1 VNGIECTAHKWWGR
15 NSLDIGAVHSSST
28 LLLPAVLQQLQNPK
42 QQVAAEA
49 KQ

>member
-1 VNGIECTAHKWWGR
+1 MALNAQHTNGGVY
-15 NSLDIGAVHSSST
+15 NSLVIGAVHSSST
-28 LLLPAVLQQLQNPK
+28 LLLPAVLQQLQIPK